1 MSRVV
6 VIGIGNPDRG
16 DDAFGRIVA
25 GRLRDR
31 LPRRVRLIEQGGE
44 ATTLLEELGDAD
56 GAILI
61 DAAVSG
67 GEPGEIHR
75 FDAAREPLPA
85 AKFGLST
92 HGFGLVEAIELARIL
107 GQLPPRCIVYAVEA
121 RSFELGASLSS
132 ELLRAVDEVAARVVA
147 EADQWS
153 PTHA

>member
-1 MSRVV
+1 MPTAPSSLTPPSRAAS
-6 VIGIGNPDRG
+6 P
-16 DDAFGRIVA
+16 
-25 GRLRDR
+25 
-31 LPRRVRLIEQGGE
+31 
-44 ATTLLEELGDAD
+44 AT
-56 GAILI
+56 
-61 DAAVSG
+61 
-67 GEPGEIHR
+67 IHR

-121 RSFELGASLSS
+121 RSFELGASLSP

-153 PTHA
+153 PTACMSTP